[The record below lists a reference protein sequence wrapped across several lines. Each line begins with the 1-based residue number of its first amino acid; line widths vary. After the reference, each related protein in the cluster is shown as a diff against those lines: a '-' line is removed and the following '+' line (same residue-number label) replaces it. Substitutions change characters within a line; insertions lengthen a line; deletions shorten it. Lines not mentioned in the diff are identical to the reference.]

1 MIFKDIIMEYIQ
13 NNKKLV
19 YTYIAVASLIDII
32 KVIVLSIYYGNLMKN
47 HEEFYENVKKVIYI
61 WVILCILFVAKTSL
75 ESELYSNILFYVRNI
90 LYKRY
95 IRHNY
100 FDFNDFD
107 TGSDVTRIFE
117 VSRTIRDVF
126 YYVCQSIIPL
136 VILAIA
142 INGYLFIKYPKVGAV
157 NLVSNIFNTM
167 IINSYFRHSI
177 DLANLRQQKMIDIL
191 NKLQENFGSMMDIFL
206 NNKDEESVEQY
217 MLMENDHAVMH
228 KKEFQNLGN
237 FVNLMKINNYVF
249 AIICIYML
257 YTTSDKETFLNGLL
271 IFTFYMTAIQGLA
284 EDIPKLVTVIG
295 NMESIEKIL
304 EPKLLYEEKV
314 DMGMNISNIKGM
326 IVMDNITFSYTM
338 DKQNKNILNNLNF
351 VINPGERI
359 AIVSESGS
367 GKTTIMKLLLKFYK
381 PQQGRILL
389 DGNDIMNL
397 NTKDVRRE
405 INYINQKT
413 ILFNDTILNNM
424 KYGNNKT
431 DQEILDFLI
440 KYDLLTYFNP
450 DPTNPMLALQRMV
463 ETNGINMSMGMQKIV
478 FLIRGI
484 LKENA
489 SIYIFDE
496 PLTSLDTDAKKK
508 VLQMINNE
516 VQYKTLLIITHDNEV
531 KQIVNKTV
539 RLKDLQSKSNEV
551 NLDFFKNTY

>member
-1 MIFKDIIMEYIQ
+1 MIFKNIIMEYID

-19 YTYIAVASLIDII
+19 YSYILVASLIDII
-32 KVIVLSIYYGNLMKN
+32 KVIVLSIHYGNLMKDPDN
-47 HEEFYENVKKVIYI
+47 FYENVKKVIYI
-61 WVILCILFVAKTSL
+61 WVFLCILFVIKTSL

-136 VILAIA
+136 VILAIS
-142 INGYLFIKYPKVGAV
+142 INGYLFYTHPQVGAI
-157 NLVSNIFNTM
+157 NLLSNIVNS
-167 IINSYFRHSI
+167 IIVKIYFRHSI
-177 DLANLRQQKMIDIL
+177 DLANIRQEKMVEIL

-228 KKEFQNLGN
+228 KKEFKNLGN
-237 FVNLMKINNYVF
+237 FINLMKTNNYIF
-249 AIICIYML
+249 AIICIYVL
-257 YTTSDKETFLNGLL
+257 YRNSDKETFLNGLL
-271 IFTFYMTAIQGLA
+271 IFTFYMSAIQGLA

-304 EPKLLYEEKV
+304 EPKLTYEEKI
-314 DMGMNISNIKGM
+314 DTGINISNVKGS
-326 IVMDNITFSYTM
+326 IVFENITFSYSM
-338 DKQNKNILNNLNF
+338 DKQHKNILNNLNF
-351 VINPGERI
+351 IIKPGERI

-389 DGNDIMNL
+389 DNMDIATI
-397 NTKDVRRE
+397 NTKDLRRE

-413 ILFNDTILNNM
+413 ILFNDTIINNM

-431 DQEILDFLI
+431 DTEILNFLI
-440 KYDLLTYFNP
+440 KYDLLQFFNP
-450 DPTNPMLALQRMV
+450 DPNDMMTSLQRKV
-463 ETNGINMSMGMQKIV
+463 ETNGINMSMGMQKII
-478 FLIRGI
+478 FLVRGI
-484 LKENA
+484 LKEN
-489 SIYIFDE
+489 SNVYIFDE
-496 PLTSLDTDAKKK
+496 PLSSLDPESRKKI
-508 VLQMINNE
+508 LQMINNE
-516 VQYKTLLIITHDNEV
+516 VRYKTMLIITHDAEV
-531 KQIVNKTV
+531 KQIVNKTI
-539 RLKDLQSKSNEV
+539 RLKDLQDKDPALE
-551 NLDFFKNTY
+551 FFKNTNQ